1 MEPIDLEKGI
11 PVGELPDDGIKQGKV
26 GEEEVIVARR
36 GDEFFAIGAH
46 CTHYGGAL
54 ADGILAGD
62 EVRCPLHHA
71 AFSLRTGEVLRAP
84 AFDSLPCWRVER
96 VGDIVYVRNKLS
108 APASKKDAASATV
121 PRSVV
126 IVGGGAAGFAAA
138 DTLRKEGYN
147 GPVTVLSADDS
158 APYDRPNLSKD
169 YLAGHAPE
177 EWIPLRPPEYYADR
191 HIDLALN
198 AHVASIDAQRK
209 QVRMQDGTAH
219 EFDALLLAT
228 GAEPVKIPVPG
239 ASEAQLFYLRTL
251 ADSKALIQRASSA
264 SQVVVVGA
272 SFIGLEVAA
281 ALRERGLRVHVVAP
295 EEQPLERV
303 FGREL
308 GMTIRRL
315 HESHGVEF
323 HLGQTVAR
331 VDGNKARLSG
341 GDVLEADFL
350 VLGVGVR
357 PSVSL
362 VEQAGLKVDH
372 GIVVDEY
379 LQTSSPG
386 IYAAG
391 DAARWPDPNSG
402 QLIRI
407 EHWVVAERQG
417 QVAARNILGRRER
430 FQAVP
435 FFWTHQF
442 GVSIRYIGHAESWDR
457 AEVDGSLEAHDCTVT
472 YTKSGRRLAVA
483 SISRDRASLQIE
495 AAMETSIAGH
505 AVGVA

>member
-1 MEPIDLEKGI
+1 MEPVDLEKGI
-11 PVGELPDDGIKQGKV
+11 PVRELPDGGIVQCKA
-26 GEEEVIVARR
+26 GEEEVIIARR

-54 ADGILAGD
+54 AEGILAGD
-62 EVRCPLHHA
+62 EIRCPLHHA

-96 VGDIVYVRNKLS
+96 VGDTVYVRNKLS
-108 APASKKDAASATV
+108 ASAPKQTPASANI
-121 PRSVV
+121 PRSIV

-138 DTLRKEGYN
+138 DTLRKEGYD
-147 GPVTVLSADDS
+147 GPLTLISADDS

-169 YLAGHAPE
+169 YLAGQAPE
-177 EWIPLRPPEYYADR
+177 EWIPLRPPQYYTERRISLVLKAR
-191 HIDLALN
+191 VTA
-198 AHVASIDAQRK
+198 IDAKRK
-209 QVRMQDGTAH
+209 RIQMHDGTAH

-228 GAEPVKIPVPG
+228 GAEPVRIPIPG
-239 ASEAQLFYLRTL
+239 ASEDQMYYLRTF
-251 ADSKALIQRASSA
+251 ADTRALIQRASSA
-264 SQVVVVGA
+264 SKVVVVGA

-281 ALRERGLRVHVVAP
+281 SLRERGLSVHVVAP

-308 GMTIRRL
+308 GTSIRGL
-315 HESHGVEF
+315 HESHGVVF
-323 HLGQTVAR
+323 HLGQTVAH
-331 VDGNKARLSG
+331 VDGNKTVLSG
-341 GDVLEADFL
+341 GDVLDADFL

-357 PSVSL
+357 PSAWL
-362 VEQAGLKVDH
+362 AQEAGLHVDR
-372 GIVVDEY
+372 GIVVNEY

-391 DAARWPDPNSG
+391 DVARWPDPNSG

-417 QVAARNILGRRER
+417 QVAARNMLGRKER

-442 GVSIRYIGHAESWDR
+442 GVSIRYIGHAESWDHV
-457 AEVDGSLEAHDCTVT
+457 EVDGSLEAHECTVT
-472 YTKSGRRLAVA
+472 YKQNGRRQAVV
-483 SISRDRASLQIE
+483 SISRDRASLEIE
-495 AAMETSIAGH
+495 AAMETEIAAH
-505 AVGVA
+505 AVA

>member
-1 MEPIDLEKGI
+1 M
-11 PVGELPDDGIKQGKV
+11 
-26 GEEEVIVARR
+26 
-36 GDEFFAIGAH
+36 
-46 CTHYGGAL
+46 
-54 ADGILAGD
+54 
-62 EVRCPLHHA
+62 
-71 AFSLRTGEVLRAP
+71 
-84 AFDSLPCWRVER
+84 
-96 VGDIVYVRNKLS
+96 
-108 APASKKDAASATV
+108 
-121 PRSVV
+121 
-126 IVGGGAAGFAAA
+126 GGGAAGFAAA

-272 SFIGLEVAA
+272 SFIGLEVSA

-331 VDGNKARLSG
+331 VD
-341 GDVLEADFL
+341 
-350 VLGVGVR
+350 
-357 PSVSL
+357 
-362 VEQAGLKVDH
+362 
-372 GIVVDEY
+372 
-379 LQTSSPG
+379 
-386 IYAAG
+386 
-391 DAARWPDPNSG
+391 
-402 QLIRI
+402 
-407 EHWVVAERQG
+407 
-417 QVAARNILGRRER
+417 
-430 FQAVP
+430 
-435 FFWTHQF
+435 
-442 GVSIRYIGHAESWDR
+442 
-457 AEVDGSLEAHDCTVT
+457 
-472 YTKSGRRLAVA
+472 
-483 SISRDRASLQIE
+483 
-495 AAMETSIAGH
+495 
-505 AVGVA
+505 

>member
-1 MEPIDLEKGI
+1 MEPIDLAKGI
-11 PVGELPDDGIKQGKV
+11 PVSELPDGGIKQGKL

-54 ADGILAGD
+54 AEGILAGD

-96 VGDIVYVRNKLS
+96 VGDTVYVRDKS
-108 APASKKDAASATV
+108 ASAEPKRAPASAPQSI
-121 PRSVV
+121 V

-138 DTLRKEGYN
+138 DTLRKEGYE
-147 GPVTVLSADDS
+147 GSIMLLSADDS
-158 APYDRPNLSKD
+158 APCDRPNLSKD

-191 HIDLALN
+191 HINLVLN
-198 AHVASIDAQRK
+198 ARVAAIDPQRK
-209 QVRMQDGTAH
+209 QLRMHDGASH
-219 EFDALLLAT
+219 AFDALLLAT
-228 GAEPVKIPVPG
+228 GAEPVRIPIPG
-239 ASEAQLFYLRTL
+239 ASDGQLFYLRTL

-264 SQVVVVGA
+264 SQMVVVGA

-281 ALRERGLRVHVVAP
+281 SLRERGLRVHIVAP

-308 GMTIRRL
+308 GATIRRL

-331 VDGNKARLSG
+331 MDGTKAVLSG
-341 GDVLEADFL
+341 GDAVEADFL

-362 VEQAGLKVDH
+362 AEEAGLKVDH

-379 LQTSSPG
+379 LQTSAPG

-391 DAARWPDPNSG
+391 DVARWPDPDSG
-402 QLIRI
+402 HLIRI

-417 QVAARNILGRRER
+417 QAAARNMLGRRER

-442 GVSIRYIGHAESWDR
+442 GLSIRYIGHAENWDR
-457 AEVDGSLEAHDCTVT
+457 AEVEGSLEAHDCTIT
-472 YTKSGRRLAVA
+472 YSKNDRRLAVA

-495 AAMETSIAGH
+495 AAMEASIAGH
-505 AVGVA
+505 TVGIA